1 MAKKLTIDEFKNRL
15 INNNNILKQ
24 RQEELEVAR
33 QNVLKA
39 EQEIYDTNN
48 KTNNYILSK
57 LKDVWDRCIEGVTLK
72 RVTLSDLDNNVLCVK
87 VDGLGMFTEYVNVN
101 FYECSLYDLEQDNIQ
116 LNLLKMKSDRYV
128 VIASKLNLI
137 E

>member
-15 INNNNILKQ
+15 INDNNNLKQ
-24 RQEELEVAR
+24 RQEELEFAR

-39 EQEIYDTNN
+39 EQEMYDTNN

-72 RVTLSDLDNNVLCVK
+72 KVTMSDLDNNVLCVK
-87 VDGLGMFTEYVNVN
+87 IDGLGLFTEYLNVQ
-101 FYECSLYDLEQDNIQ
+101 FCGCSLYDLEQDNVQ
-116 LNLLKMKSDRYV
+116 LNLLKSKSDRYV
-128 VIASKLNLI
+128 VIASKLNLV